1 MSEAPSIRSGVRTA
15 DPTDDRLTNDRAPM
29 DRPHDD
35 RPHDDR
41 PHGNRP
47 HDGRTAPTRSS
58 RPRTTRS
65 PVPSASALAH
75 RHTDTCPECD
85 GRIETTSGERVCTE
99 CGLVV
104 EADRIDHG
112 PEWRSFDDDETDPK
126 RTGAPRTRS
135 RHDRGLSTEIGRS
148 TRVAGRKRR
157 RLARM
162 RTQHNRAQIATK
174 RDRNRVYAYTEVRR
188 LVGALELPTSL
199 QETAC
204 ALFDSAQDARL
215 LRGRSIEGFA
225 AACVY
230 VACRT
235 ADVPRTVAEV
245 CTAAKATEAE
255 HRAAFDAMNRELGL
269 PIGPTAPAEYLPRL
283 ASDLDC
289 SATTEAR
296 ARDLADRAV
305 SEGIANG
312 RNPVG
317 VAAACVYTA
326 DRQRGGDCTQAAV
339 AAAADVTPV
348 TVRRTY
354 LDLTRGDG
362 T

>member
-1 MSEAPSIRSGVRTA
+1 MSEAPSIRSGATATDATATDATTTDATATDLIDDRSTA
-15 DPTDDRLTNDRAPM
+15 DQPTGSRSAGREPTARLRRSRATRAPV
-29 DRPHDD
+29 
-35 RPHDDR
+35 
-41 PHGNRP
+41 
-47 HDGRTAPTRSS
+47 TSSAPTPQHADS
-58 RPRTTRS
+58 
-65 PVPSASALAH
+65 
-75 RHTDTCPECD
+75 CPECA
-85 GRIETTSGERVCTE
+85 GRVETTSGERVCAE

-126 RTGAPRTRS
+126 RTGAPLTRS

-148 TRVAGRKRR
+148 TRVTGRKRR

-174 RDRNRVYAYTEVRR
+174 RDRNRVYAYTEIRR
-188 LVGALELPTSL
+188 LVGALELPTTL
-199 QETAC
+199 RETAC

-230 VACRT
+230 VGCRT
-235 ADVPRTVAEV
+235 TGVPRTVTEV
-245 CTAAKATEAE
+245 CAVAKATEAE

-283 ASDLDC
+283 VSDLDC
-289 SATTEAR
+289 SAETEAR

-326 DRQRGGDCTQAAV
+326 ARQRGGDCTQAAA

-354 LDLTRGDG
+354 LDLTRGDAS
-362 T
+362 